1 MKMVILFLTV
11 LVGCASSQSTDR
23 QPEPVERDQVFVT
36 IDISAQV
43 LSRSRFESGTYIV
56 YGRYGGRGEFRLGEV
71 QEDKATTFE
80 MRWRNDWLR
89 IGYRVKVGGSRIMT
103 QVQNPTNI
111 TERMVWSNEIPVQ
124 PSDTLEFRPVQ
135 GGLSLRVV
143 SR

>member
-1 MKMVILFLTV
+1 MRMVLFFLTA
-11 LVGCASSQSTDR
+11 LVGCATPQSTDQ
-23 QPEPVERDQVFVT
+23 QPEPVEGDRIFVT
-36 IDISAQV
+36 VDISAQV
-43 LSRSRFESGTYIV
+43 RSRAASGTYIV
-56 YGRYGGRGEFRLGEV
+56 YGRYGGRGAFRLGEV
-71 QEDKATTFE
+71 QEDEAKTFE

-124 PSDTLEFRPVQ
+124 PSDTLAFRPVQ